1 MPSYFGT
8 SLCLGTAARLA
19 RPMVQ
24 FTVFFPVVPSD
35 HMPFSRVKVAVWVPA
50 LVWGVTD
57 TEEFSWSKL
66 FHSGVCGAPV

>member
-8 SLCLGTAARLA
+8 LLCLGTAARLA

-66 FHSGVCGAPV
+66 SHSGVCGAPV

>member
-1 MPSYFGT
+1 MVSQDGVLGFPSYF
-8 SLCLGTAARLA
+8 SEPLCCGTAGIDA

-35 HMPFSRVKVAVWVPA
+35 HIPVNRVKVAEWVPA

-57 TEEFSWSKL
+57 TEEFS
-66 FHSGVCGAPV
+66 